1 MELRPRNPR
10 RTTVKR
16 AATRTGFKQTRNVR
30 RKTDRSQ
37 SETEAPE
44 DDQELSLGATGGL
57 LGRGPF
63 PRRGAPSGTDFEL
76 SQVNAAS
83 DYEDDEF
90 RTSPARGDEEHPPAQ
105 SNESH
110 RSGDGLDIQQR
121 LTLMT
126 KRLSS
131 LSAAADRVVNCL
143 LEEDSECL
151 YDAHRA
157 FFRALCASYPSHMAG
172 SPFVEWHSLGE
183 AGLPLAISMAKA
195 NLVTALDEI
204 LREQTTVSCLQQIA
218 FFLKALDAACPELLV
233 APGRAP
239 MPPSMVLD
247 IRTCYFVEVLAI
259 NNGRSTPE
267 AVVAQTFCR
276 GPARL
281 EGPYRSL
288 GGVDEEDEALCSSRI
303 SDIMAN
309 IAQGHASDG
318 DMGLTMLRQ
327 RFPRVQLADKFRE
340 WIVQELHDLGAKV
353 RPPAAPEIEEA
364 GSGSESDAEPQEII
378 RTENGPPLYSDAASL
393 RFFVRRY
400 KAINDEDED
409 DDEDDDDDD
418 DDNSDDFEA
427 DARNQDENV
436 ASPSWARRRPAR
448 PLPTGQ
454 SSQQVYRASR
464 PPADREAQYTKRVR
478 WSDHDTRVLNQ
489 CIKDRHANYADI
501 ERNDADKFEHARNQ
515 QAYRDK
521 ARNLKVDYLKTDQPL
536 PECYDLV
543 SLGHK
548 EVKQIEANGKNPH
561 RRESDIDDEGRPV
574 NTQLR

>member
-10 RTTVKR
+10 QTTTVKR
-16 AATRTGFKQTRNVR
+16 AATTTAPKQTRNVR

-37 SETEAPE
+37 SETDALEE
-44 DDQELSLGATGGL
+44 DQELDSGATGGL

-83 DYEDDEF
+83 DNEDDDF
-90 RTSPARGDEEHPPAQ
+90 RTSPARDDEDHAPAQ
-105 SNESH
+105 PSESQK
-110 RSGDGLDIQQR
+110 SGVGLDDPQR

-143 LEEDSECL
+143 LEDDGESL

-183 AGLPLAISMAKA
+183 AGLPLATSMAKA
-195 NLVTALDEI
+195 NLVTALDEV
-204 LREQTTVSCLQQIA
+204 LREKTTVTSLQQRA
-218 FFLKALDAACPELLV
+218 FFLKALDAACPDLLV

-259 NNGRSTPE
+259 NNGRSSPE

-281 EGPYRSL
+281 EGPYKSL

-318 DMGLTMLRQ
+318 DMGLTQLRQ
-327 RFPRVQLADKFRE
+327 GFPRVELADKFRE

-353 RPPAAPEIEEA
+353 RPPAAPEIGEA
-364 GSGSESDAEPQEII
+364 DSGSESDAEPQEII
-378 RTENGPPLYSDAASL
+378 RTENGPPLYSDATSL
-393 RFFVRRY
+393 RSLVRRY
-400 KAINDEDED
+400 KAINDGDENEH
-409 DDEDDDDDD
+409 EDDDDDD
-418 DDNSDDFEA
+418 DDSDHFEA

-448 PLPTGQ
+448 PLPTGL

-561 RRESDIDDEGRPV
+561 RRESDVDDEGRPV
-574 NTQLR
+574 NTELR